1 MRIFIRFF
9 LFFFWCA
16 NVHGQDLANG
26 LLGHWP
32 MDGNFSDISGNA
44 RHATLSNVNGST
56 PGFTT
61 GKIFKAVDFDGTDDY
76 LSVPHDSGIDLRR
89 TISFSSWLKLDN
101 IPTNTWS
108 PFLYKGGS
116 SSSLRTYT
124 LWLNNTSRYFHGTS
138 TDSQSQQNADSVNNS
153 FAVNEWMNLVLLVDR
168 NHGFIRVYKNNSEV
182 AVVTDVRTTDTVSN
196 SNPLLFGSSQETN
209 SGYVHIDGQFDDL
222 RLYNRILSTTEIAF
236 LFNAANTDTDSDGLT
251 NAEEELLDTNV
262 SNSDSD
268 GDGLTDFEEVMD
280 SLILMSKSTDPLP
293 GQLPKRM
300 LKVREGT

>member
-9 LFFFWCA
+9 LFLFWCV

-32 MDGNFSDISGNA
+32 LDGNFSDISGNA

-108 PFLYKGGS
+108 PFLYKGI
-116 SSSLRTYT
+116 T
-124 LWLNNTSRYFHGTS
+124 
-138 TDSQSQQNADSVNNS
+138 
-153 FAVNEWMNLVLLVDR
+153 FAIFR
-168 NHGFIRVYKNNSEV
+168 F
-182 AVVTDVRTTDTVSN
+182 
-196 SNPLLFGSSQETN
+196 
-209 SGYVHIDGQFDDL
+209 SGKMPVHND
-222 RLYNRILSTTEIAF
+222 
-236 LFNAANTDTDSDGLT
+236 
-251 NAEEELLDTNV
+251 
-262 SNSDSD
+262 
-268 GDGLTDFEEVMD
+268 
-280 SLILMSKSTDPLP
+280 
-293 GQLPKRM
+293 
-300 LKVREGT
+300 